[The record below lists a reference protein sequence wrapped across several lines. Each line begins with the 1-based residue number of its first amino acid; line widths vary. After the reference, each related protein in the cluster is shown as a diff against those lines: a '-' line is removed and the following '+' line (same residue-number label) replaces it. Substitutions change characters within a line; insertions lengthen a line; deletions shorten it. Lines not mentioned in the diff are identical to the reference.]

1 MKLINYL
8 KIEELGLNIGNSSRN
23 DLPDLF
29 IDLGFKE
36 GVELGTRNGDFALK
50 ICQAG
55 LKLNCVDSWLD
66 YPDYTSPDDNWQ
78 TQLNGQ
84 YEKTKKLLATFSAN
98 IIRKLS
104 MDAVKDFKDE
114 SLDFIYI
121 DANHDFKYVIEDIF
135 EWSKKIRKGGVIAG
149 HDYFQF
155 DSREKFKN
163 MRVKEAV
170 DAYTNAYGITPWY
183 IIGDKDKIKSFFW
196 IKK

>member
-170 DAYTNAYGITPWY
+170 GAYTNAYGITPWY